1 VPVKVT
7 IEIWLLWTFWRKS
20 VKVISSVLRWKFVEK
35 FQIKAAMTTR
45 TIQNKRLFKVE
56 FMLLV
61 IGVSVPRL
69 PRLPR
74 AP

>member
-1 VPVKVT
+1 MN
-7 IEIWLLWTFWRKS
+7 
-20 VKVISSVLRWKFVEK
+20 VISSVLRWKFVEK

-61 IGVSVPRL
+61 IGVSIPRL
-69 PRLPR
+69 PRLPQ